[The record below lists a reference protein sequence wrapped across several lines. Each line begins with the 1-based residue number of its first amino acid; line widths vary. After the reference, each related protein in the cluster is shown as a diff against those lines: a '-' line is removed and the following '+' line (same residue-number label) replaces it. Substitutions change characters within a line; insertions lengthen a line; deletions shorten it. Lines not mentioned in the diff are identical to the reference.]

1 MDYANLKIPNHIAII
16 LDGNRRWAKMRG
28 LPTLQG
34 HTEGADNLERIAR
47 YCSKIGVK
55 YLTVYA
61 FSTENWKRTKEEVG
75 YLMNLMADYIS
86 SFEVRFKDSNAIIKL
101 VGDIDRLPKKL
112 QDSIIKIE
120 EKTKNNTGLT
130 LNLCINYGGR
140 EEIVNATKVI
150 ASKVSSGELKL
161 TDINEG
167 MFSTYLRTGNTPDP
181 DLFIRA
187 GGEKR
192 LSGFLLWQS
201 SYSELYFS
209 DVLWP
214 DFNELELDKAINEF
228 NNRKRNFGK

>member
-1 MDYANLKIPNHIAII
+1 MVESNKVPNHIAII

-75 YLMNLMADYIS
+75 YLMNLMADYIN

-161 TDINEG
+161 TNINEG

-181 DLFIRA
+181 ELFIRA

-214 DFNELELDKAINEF
+214 DFNEIELDKAINEF

>member
-1 MDYANLKIPNHIAII
+1 MVESNKVPNHIAII

-61 FSTENWKRTKEEVG
+61 FSTENWKRTEEEVG
-75 YLMNLMADYIS
+75 YLMNLMADYIN
-86 SFEVRFKDSNAIIKL
+86 SFEVGFKDSNAIIRL

-140 EEIVNATKVI
+140 EEIANATKVI

-167 MFSTYLRTGNTPDP
+167 MFSTYLRTGDTPDP

-214 DFNELELDKAINEF
+214 DFNEIELDKAINEF

>member
-1 MDYANLKIPNHIAII
+1 MVESNKVPNHIAII

-75 YLMNLMADYIS
+75 YLMNLMADYIN

-101 VGDIDRLPKKL
+101 VGNIDRLPKKL

>member
-1 MDYANLKIPNHIAII
+1 MVESDKVPAHIAII
-16 LDGNRRWAKMRG
+16 LDGNRRWAKKRG
-28 LPTLQG
+28 MPTLQG

-47 YCSKIGVK
+47 YCSSLGVK

-61 FSTENWKRTKEEVG
+61 FSTENWKRTEDEVK
-75 YLMNLMADYIS
+75 YLMNLMAEYID
-86 SFEVRFKDSNAIIKL
+86 SFEVRFKDSNAVIRL
-101 VGDIDRLPKKL
+101 VGNIDRLPKKL
-112 QDSIIKIE
+112 QDSIIKVE
-120 EKTKNNTGLT
+120 EKTKNNTGLI

-150 ASKVSSGELKL
+150 ASKVISGELKL
-161 TDINEG
+161 DQIKED
-167 MFSTYLRTGNTPDP
+167 MFSSYLRTGDIPDP

-214 DFNELELDKAINEF
+214 DFNENELDKAINEF

>member
-1 MDYANLKIPNHIAII
+1 MVESNKVPNHIAII

-55 YLTVYA
+55 YLTAYA

-75 YLMNLMADYIS
+75 YLMNLMADYIN

>member
-1 MDYANLKIPNHIAII
+1 MVESNKVPNHIAII

-112 QDSIIKIE
+112 
-120 EKTKNNTGLT
+120 TF
-130 LNLCINYGGR
+130 R
-140 EEIVNATKVI
+140 ECVIDFTKVI
-150 ASKVSSGELKL
+150 SVVL
-161 TDINEG
+161 
-167 MFSTYLRTGNTPDP
+167 
-181 DLFIRA
+181 A
-187 GGEKR
+187 GVI
-192 LSGFLLWQS
+192 
-201 SYSELYFS
+201 SY
-209 DVLWP
+209 
-214 DFNELELDKAINEF
+214 N
-228 NNRKRNFGK
+228 

>member
-1 MDYANLKIPNHIAII
+1 MVESNKVPNHIAII

-150 ASKVSSGELKL
+150 ASKVSSSELKL

>member
-1 MDYANLKIPNHIAII
+1 MVESNKVPNHIAII

-61 FSTENWKRTKEEVG
+61 FSTENWKRTEEEVG
-75 YLMNLMADYIS
+75 YLMNLMADYIN
-86 SFEVRFKDSNAIIKL
+86 SFEVRFKDSNAIIRL

-140 EEIVNATKVI
+140 EEIANATKVI

-167 MFSTYLRTGNTPDP
+167 MFSTYLRTGDTPDP

-214 DFNELELDKAINEF
+214 DFNEIELDKAISEF

>member
-1 MDYANLKIPNHIAII
+1 MVESNKVPAHIAII
-16 LDGNRRWAKMRG
+16 LDGNRRWAKKRG
-28 LPTLQG
+28 MPTLQG

-47 YCSKIGVK
+47 YCSKLGVK

-61 FSTENWKRTKEEVG
+61 FSTENWKRTEDEVK
-75 YLMNLMADYIS
+75 YLMNLMAEYIG
-86 SFEVRFKDSNAIIKL
+86 SFEVRFKDSNAVIRL
-101 VGDIDRLPKKL
+101 VGNIDRLPKKL

-120 EKTKNNTGLT
+120 EKTKNNTGLI

-140 EEIVNATKVI
+140 EEIVNATKAI
-150 ASKVSSGELKL
+150 ADKVASGELKL
-161 TDINEG
+161 DDINED
-167 MFSTYLRTGNTPDP
+167 MFPNYLRTGNIPDP

-214 DFNELELDKAINEF
+214 DFNENELDKAINEF

>member
-1 MDYANLKIPNHIAII
+1 MVESNKVPAHIAII
-16 LDGNRRWAKMRG
+16 LDGNRRWAKKRG
-28 LPTLQG
+28 MPTLQG

-47 YCSKIGVK
+47 YCSKLGVK

-61 FSTENWKRTKEEVG
+61 FSTENWKRTEDEVK
-75 YLMNLMADYIS
+75 YLMNLMAEYIG
-86 SFEVRFKDSNAIIKL
+86 SFEVRFKDSNAVIRL
-101 VGDIDRLPKKL
+101 VGNIDRLPKKL

-120 EKTKNNTGLT
+120 EKTKNNTGLI

-150 ASKVSSGELKL
+150 ADKVASGDLKL
-161 TDINEG
+161 DDINED
-167 MFSTYLRTGNTPDP
+167 MFPNYLRTGNIPDP

-214 DFNELELDKAINEF
+214 DFNENELDKAINEF
-228 NNRKRNFGK
+228 NSRKRNFGK

>member
-1 MDYANLKIPNHIAII
+1 MVESNKVPAHIAII
-16 LDGNRRWAKMRG
+16 LDGNRRWAKKRG
-28 LPTLQG
+28 MPTLQG

-47 YCSKIGVK
+47 YCSKLGVK

-61 FSTENWKRTKEEVG
+61 FSTENWKRTEDEVK
-75 YLMNLMADYIS
+75 YLMNLMAEYIG
-86 SFEVRFKDSNAIIKL
+86 SFEVRFKDSNAVIRL
-101 VGDIDRLPKKL
+101 VGNIDRLPKKL

-120 EKTKNNTGLT
+120 EKTKNNTGLI

-140 EEIVNATKVI
+140 EEIVNATKAI
-150 ASKVSSGELKL
+150 ADKVASGDLKL
-161 TDINEG
+161 DDINED
-167 MFSTYLRTGNTPDP
+167 MFPNYLRTGNIPDP

-214 DFNELELDKAINEF
+214 DFNENELDKAINEF

>member
-1 MDYANLKIPNHIAII
+1 MVESNKVPNHIAII

>member
-1 MDYANLKIPNHIAII
+1 MVESNKVPNHIAII

-61 FSTENWKRTKEEVG
+61 FSTENWKRTEEEVG
-75 YLMNLMADYIS
+75 YLMNLMADYIN
-86 SFEVRFKDSNAIIKL
+86 SFEVRFKDSNAIIRL

-140 EEIVNATKVI
+140 EEIANATKVI

-167 MFSTYLRTGNTPDP
+167 MFSTYLRTGDTPDP

-214 DFNELELDKAINEF
+214 DFNEIELDKAINEF